1 MHDDLEEAPCASQ
14 SFLRRPALRLSHDGK
29 TAGWPGRRNPRV
41 ASVAV
46 GTLVGAHQ
54 QARTAGGVRRSGMR
68 TAGGSRGRRGT
79 PGCERPVN
87 AWLAC
92 ASVLLVAGLFPVV
105 WGVSTGPLG
114 RGVVAQNFGTSVVC
128 LVMLLLAEGYGRPAY
143 TDLAL
148 VLAVLG
154 PVGTLVYTAPRRRTG
169 RGPAKGTAA
178 HRAGSRRHRAGRDRV
193 VRGRRP
199 GASGSEARSRRSSA
213 RRRKRDFL
221 TDTVRHLPE
230 AERGPT

>member
-1 MHDDLEEAPCASQ
+1 MN
-14 SFLRRPALRLSHDGK
+14 
-29 TAGWPGRRNPRV
+29 T
-41 ASVAV
+41 
-46 GTLVGAHQ
+46 
-54 QARTAGGVRRSGMR
+54 
-68 TAGGSRGRRGT
+68 
-79 PGCERPVN
+79 
-87 AWLAC
+87 WLAC

-154 PVGTLVYTAPRRRTG
+154 PVGTLVYTRLLADELGEAPPKAQLPTVL
-169 RGPAKGTAA
+169 AA
-178 HRAGSRRHRAGRDRV
+178 AATVPV
-193 VRGRRP
+193 VIASCVAMRP
-199 GASGSEARSRRSSA
+199 GACGSEACSRRSSA

-221 TDTVRHLPE
+221 TDAVRHLPE